1 MAIKIMEYDPLKVSK
16 IRHLLEEMAAK
27 GQARQYEVFVDNL
40 KVVARTEDVSEFDSF
55 DYYMDEDTE
64 KLRILLYNS
73 ASSPRNDQYCF
84 LLKSKMKSGQSLSGL
99 GDLEGI
105 VEKELAARENI
116 ETKKKLEEAEQYIG
130 QLEEQLDEAR
140 RHVTDTKYKLGKLDL
155 VELGGV
161 LLENLASK
169 NNSLLGKIGLGNIEI
184 PESLPASV
192 PDETEVS
199 FHRQTDPPLSES
211 HRRYL
216 PLLEQL
222 DESFEEQEL
231 QTVMQ
236 IIRKFIEQPAQVQF
250 VAQQL
255 NV

>member
-16 IRHLLEEMAAK
+16 IRHLLEEMASK

-84 LLKSKMKSGQSLSGL
+84 LLKSKMQSGQSLSGL

-130 QLEEQLDEAR
+130 QLEEQLDDAR
-140 RHVTDTKYKLGKLDL
+140 KQATDTKYKLGKLDL

-161 LLENLASK
+161 LLENLAAR
-169 NNSLLGKIGLGNIEI
+169 NNGLLGKIGLGNIEM
-184 PESLPASV
+184 PGDLPPSV
-192 PDETEVS
+192 GDETEVS
-199 FHRQTDPPLSES
+199 FHRRADPSLNES

-236 IIRKFIEQPAQVQF
+236 IIRRFIEQPDQVQF